1 MAFIIVAD
9 SKSQEIDRRE
19 LAGAVVIG
27 RSPECDLQVRDILLS
42 RRHCVIERG
51 GETWVVTDLGSKN
64 GTHLDGQQITKHVLS
79 DGDVVRLG
87 RTRICFREG
96 PFVPMPPNTPRAKQR
111 PADPLEAMS
120 GTLSAF
126 RFGEEEEDKVDR
138 KVLEN
143 FPRPKPHPTEPRAY
157 KDEKVHAM
165 IAEITSSAWD
175 SVLVETEK
183 KAKTK
188 PFPRPLVSGTS
199 VVTPVFQPELKL
211 SSDPTPEP
219 VTRKQRVIAFLYV
232 ALTIAVTA
240 AGVWVIS
247 WGW

>member
-19 LAGAVVIG
+19 LAGPVVIG
-27 RSPECDLQVRDILLS
+27 RSPECDLPVRDILLS
-42 RRHCVIERG
+42 RRHCIIEQV
-51 GETWVVTDLGSKN
+51 GETWVVADLESKN
-64 GTHLDGQQITKHVLS
+64 GTHVEGQPITRHVLS

-96 PFVPMPPNTPRAKQR
+96 PFIPTPPNTPRAKVR

-126 RFGEEEEDKVDR
+126 RFGEEDEDKIDR

-157 KDEKVHAM
+157 KEEKVHAM

-175 SVLVETEK
+175 SVLVEAEK

-188 PFPRPLVSGTS
+188 PFPRPLVSSTP
-199 VVTPVFQPELKL
+199 VVTPIFQPELKL
-211 SSDPTPEP
+211 SAPVPEP
-219 VTRKQRVIAFLYV
+219 KTGRQRITAFLYV
-232 ALTIAVTA
+232 AFTIIVAA